1 MARYTGP
8 KCRLCRRLGTKLLL
22 KGARCNTAKC
32 PVEKRTNPPGMHGW
46 RRGRLTPYGVRMRE
60 KQKCKRFYGVL
71 ERQFRRLFEMAGRQK
86 GNTGENLLVLLERRL
101 DNVVRLAGFTV
112 SRAQARQLIRHGHI
126 QVNSRKV
133 NIPSYL
139 VKANDIVRPEPN
151 DHILNPVRQNRED
164 QRQHPQPAWLSINDA
179 DLTVQVVRMPVR
191 QDVSIELDDGLIVE
205 LCSR

>member
-1 MARYTGP
+1 M
-8 KCRLCRRLGTKLLL
+8 
-22 KGARCNTAKC
+22 AKC

-71 ERQFRRLFEMAGRQK
+71 ERQFRRLFEMASRQK

-164 QRQHPQPAWLSINDA
+164 QRHPQPAWLSINDA
-179 DLTVQVVRMPVR
+179 DLTAQVVRMPVR